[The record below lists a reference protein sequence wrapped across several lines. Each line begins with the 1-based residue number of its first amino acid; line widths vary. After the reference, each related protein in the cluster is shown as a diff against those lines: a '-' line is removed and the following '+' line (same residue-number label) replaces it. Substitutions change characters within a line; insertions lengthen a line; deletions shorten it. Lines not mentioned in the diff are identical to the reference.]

1 MKAFDFTIRTGSGG
15 YTKLDKEYNKY
26 LINIMMN
33 IPEEKYC
40 RWETY
45 NLIMEQL
52 INENKDNDFEEVKY
66 RLTDGEDPNHV
77 MLDVIDRDK
86 NECGLIWLMRKRILE
101 YIDDDFF
108 NEFY

>member
-1 MKAFDFTIRTGSGG
+1 MKAFDFTIKTGSGE

-26 LINIMMN
+26 LINTMIN
-33 IPEEKYC
+33 VSEEKYC

-52 INENKDNDFEEVKY
+52 INEDKDTEFEEVKY
-66 RLTDGEDPNHV
+66 RLTDGEDPNYV
-77 MLDVIDRDK
+77 MLDMVNRDK

-101 YIDDDFF
+101 YIDEDFF
-108 NEFY
+108 GKFY